1 MVIKRSSGFII
12 LSLLI
17 LLGCAKRIYNVNYD
31 EVERTNRV
39 EVMLVSGR
47 KVVGSIFKA
56 EPHQLTI
63 LLKDRKLR
71 AVAKSS
77 IRSIK
82 RKPPVY
88 DEYGRGISEEEI
100 LSVQTKRNTLI
111 YGIGGGA
118 LSFGASF
125 FIGSLAAQDSAS
137 GGTVLATSTLA
148 GGGLGTYLF
157 VRAGEAKDRKEA
169 IEKIREK
176 RRTAEITDEEDKSK
190 TPEELRKRLEEE
202 KEKQE
207 ELRKQREQLLRELES
222 KKKKK
227 KKDDKEANRHY
238 RGQWPL

>member
-169 IEKIREK
+169 IIQK